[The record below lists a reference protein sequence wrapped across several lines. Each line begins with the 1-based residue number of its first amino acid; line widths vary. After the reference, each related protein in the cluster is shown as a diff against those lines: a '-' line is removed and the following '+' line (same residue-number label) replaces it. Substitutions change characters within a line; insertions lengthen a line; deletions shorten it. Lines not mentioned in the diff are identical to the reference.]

1 VVEEGGGA
9 RLGDGCFIVP
19 EENLDKTTTLLK
31 QFDLQFDVM
40 RVYASSLTKVQ
51 NKNNGLIWHLRIRD

>member
-40 RVYASSLTKVQ
+40 RVYASSLTISSPKQ
-51 NKNNGLIWHLRIRD
+51 K